1 MAEQEL
7 DKILR
12 HIFSKAREV
21 YQSLQP
27 NQQTLFLGRLE
38 ILIEEANRPN
48 SIPVFDSLKARR
60 IREEA
65 GLSKREL
72 VGKLGLNG
80 SKSAYIL
87 IAEYEKGARIGTPKK
102 NENSQRYL
110 SWLKEQG
117 YNPYNL

>member
-1 MAEQEL
+1 MGDPQSSIDFCLAEIKNIYGSASPE
-7 DKILR
+7 K
-12 HIFSKAREV
+12 
-21 YQSLQP
+21 QSLII
-27 NQQTLFLGRLE
+27 GKLE
-38 ILIEEANRPN
+38 LVVEEINR
-48 SIPVFDSLKARR
+48 SHSLSTTFDHVRARK

-80 SKSAYIL
+80 SKTAYIL
-87 IAEYEKGARIGTPKK
+87 ITDYEKGARIGTPKK

-117 YNPYNL
+117 YNPYNI